1 MTIRNGLDDKFL
13 LVGVLILLIAT
24 MFTLNAYGSKEGV
37 AWAQQAATGVL
48 GALIAIVTG
57 GAKISSGN
65 NSVIATNTETTP
77 EKAENPPAK

>member
-1 MTIRNGLDDKFL
+1 MMRNGLDDKLL
-13 LVGVLILLIAT
+13 LVCVLILLIAT
-24 MFTLNAYGSKEGV
+24 MFALSAYSSKEGV

-65 NSVIATNTETTP
+65 NSVIATNTEQAP
-77 EKAENPPAK
+77 EKVEHPSDK